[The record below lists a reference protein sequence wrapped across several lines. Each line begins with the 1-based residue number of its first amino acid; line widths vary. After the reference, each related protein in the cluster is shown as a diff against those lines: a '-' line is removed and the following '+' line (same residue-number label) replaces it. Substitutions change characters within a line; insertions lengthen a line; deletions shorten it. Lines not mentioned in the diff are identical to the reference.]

1 MHIGRS
7 PLSCKEEKW
16 MSTSVRTIKLKPPLT
31 ESDVSSLQIG
41 DKVLID
47 GPIYTAR
54 DAAHKRLFELID
66 SKKELPFP
74 LKGQVIYYVGP
85 TPPRPGRPIGA
96 AGPTTSYRM
105 DTYAPKLIELGIKAT
120 IGKGPRAP
128 VVLDAMKKFK
138 AVYLVAIGGTG
149 ALLGRQVVKSEMI
162 AFEDLGTEAVRRLT
176 VRDFPAIVAND
187 VSGRDIFTEAVAKYA
202 TK

>member
-1 MHIGRS
+1 
-7 PLSCKEEKW
+7 
-16 MSTSVRTIKLKPPLT
+16 MSASVRIVKLKPPLT
-31 ESDVSSLQIG
+31 DSDVSSLQIG

-66 SKKELPFP
+66 AKKDPPFA

-85 TPPRPGRPIGA
+85 TPPRPGRAIGA

-105 DTYAPKLIELGIKAT
+105 DTYAPRLFELGIKAT

-128 VVLDAMKKFK
+128 AVLDAMKKFK

-149 ALLGRQVVKSEMI
+149 ALLGKQVMKSEMI
-162 AFEDLGTEAVRRLT
+162 AFEDLGTEAIRRLT

-187 VSGRDIFTEAVAKYA
+187 VSGRDIFTEAVDKYA

>member
-1 MHIGRS
+1 
-7 PLSCKEEKW
+7 
-16 MSTSVRTIKLKPPLT
+16 MSASVRTVKLKPPLT
-31 ESDVSSLQIG
+31 DSDVSSLQIG

-66 SKKELPFP
+66 VKKDLPFA

-105 DTYAPKLIELGIKAT
+105 DTYAPRLIELGIKAT

-128 VVLDAMKKFK
+128 AVLDAMKKFK

-149 ALLGRQVVKSEMI
+149 ALLGKQVMKSEMI
-162 AFEDLGTEAVRRLT
+162 AFEDLGTEAIRRLT

-187 VSGRDIFTEAVAKYA
+187 VTGRDIFKEAVDKYA

>member
-1 MHIGRS
+1 
-7 PLSCKEEKW
+7 
-16 MSTSVRTIKLKPPLT
+16 MSASVRTVKLKPPLAD
-31 ESDVSSLQIG
+31 SDVSSLQIG

-47 GPIYTAR
+47 GSIYTAR
-54 DAAHKRLFELID
+54 DAAHKQLLELVD
-66 SKKELPFP
+66 AKKDLPFP

-85 TPPRPGRPIGA
+85 TPARPGRPIGA

-105 DTYAPKLIELGIKAT
+105 DTYTPKLIQLGIKAT

-128 VVLDAMKKFK
+128 DVIDAMKKYR

-149 ALLGRQVVKSEMI
+149 ALLGKQVMKSEMI
-162 AFEDLGTEAVRRLT
+162 AFEDLGTEAIRRLT

-187 VSGRDIFTEAVAKYA
+187 VTGRDIFTEAMAKYA